1 MFLVAKPAGPTSH
14 DVVDRARRA
23 LGTDRVGHLG
33 TLDPFAEG
41 LLVLV
46 TGRATRLAAFAGAW
60 TKSYEGTARL
70 GVATDTDDAGGRP
83 VATSDGWRELDRA
96 AVEQELGRLRG
107 PQEQRP
113 PAYSAV
119 KVAGERAYKRARR
132 GEAVEPAA
140 RRVEV
145 HELALTR
152 WAPPDFDFRAT
163 VSAGTYVR
171 SLIRDAGQ
179 ALGCGAHLTRLVR
192 TAVGPFRLADAGP
205 AEDLT
210 AAAARGPEV
219 LVADLPRR
227 DLTAVERTAVAH
239 GRPVAAAGAP
249 DEGGPQVALFA
260 EGALVAVAERA
271 EVEGAAMLKPRVVV
285 AEA

>member
-1 MFLVAKPAGPTSH
+1 VYLVTKPAGPTSH

-23 LGTDRVGHLG
+23 LGTSRVGHLG

-46 TGRATRLAAFAGAW
+46 TGRATRLATFASAW

-70 GVATDTDDAGGRP
+70 GIATDTDDASGSP
-83 VATSDGWRELDRA
+83 VATSDAWCELDRA
-96 AVEQELGRLRG
+96 AVERGLGGLSG
-107 PQEQRP
+107 VQEQRP

-132 GEAVEPAA
+132 GEVVEPAA
-140 RRVEV
+140 RRVDV
-145 HELALTR
+145 QELALTR

-163 VSAGTYVR
+163 VSSGTYVR
-171 SLIRDAGQ
+171 SLIRDLGQ

-205 AEDLT
+205 AESLT

-219 LVADLPRR
+219 LVAGLPRR
-227 DLTAVERTAVAH
+227 DLTEAERAAVAH
-239 GRPVAAAGAP
+239 GRAVPAADAP
-249 DEGGPQVALFA
+249 DGPQVALFA
-260 EGALVAVAERA
+260 QGALVAVAERA
-271 EVEGAAMLKPRVVV
+271 ELDGVAVLKPRVVV
-285 AEA
+285 VEE